1 MRNYAKKAIML
12 TIDKNAKMEEIRQ
25 RVYHKMKVPQEDQV
39 LILNGQ
45 LIPNDE
51 ENIYLENKLIFH
63 LVNLKRVRQEKI
75 TITIRKIEPNS
86 EIFRLSVP
94 TTMLIS

>member
-51 ENIYLENKLIFH
+51 PWTLT
-63 LVNLKRVRQEKI
+63 R
-75 TITIRKIEPNS
+75 PNQHQR
-86 EIFRLSVP
+86 ELHAG
-94 TTMLIS
+94 